1 MLAAIYIYKD
11 VYTIHNNIYIL
22 HLELKHFFF
31 HRLTVQATLVVYAK
45 CTQIID
51 FSQLKGPN
59 CSNKQEREHDDLF
72 FPAEKLVTD

>member
-1 MLAAIYIYKD
+1 M
-11 VYTIHNNIYIL
+11 
-22 HLELKHFFF
+22 
-31 HRLTVQATLVVYAK
+31 QATLVVYAK

-59 CSNKQEREHDDLF
+59 CSNKQEREQDDLF